1 MLAALDLP
9 ITLDGTDS
17 LTLRRAVPTDVDQIV
32 ALLTDDAI
40 NTSRG
45 DAAQGTDLEV
55 YKQAFDSVMHDH
67 SNDIV
72 VGVDALEKVVGT
84 LQLTRIPGMVR
95 GGATR
100 LLVEAVFVARAA
112 RSRGVGTSLMRWVV
126 NAAAPSLGTDLVQLT
141 SDATREGAHRFYQR
155 LGFTASHIGFKL
167 SLAERNA

>member
-55 YKQAFDSVMHDH
+55 YKQAFDSVMHDP

-72 VGVDALEKVVGT
+72 VGVDAL
-84 LQLTRIPGMVR
+84 
-95 GGATR
+95 
-100 LLVEAVFVARAA
+100 
-112 RSRGVGTSLMRWVV
+112 
-126 NAAAPSLGTDLVQLT
+126 
-141 SDATREGAHRFYQR
+141 
-155 LGFTASHIGFKL
+155 
-167 SLAERNA
+167 

>member
-1 MLAALDLP
+1 
-9 ITLDGTDS
+9 
-17 LTLRRAVPTDVDQIV
+17 
-32 ALLTDDAI
+32 
-40 NTSRG
+40 
-45 DAAQGTDLEV
+45 
-55 YKQAFDSVMHDH
+55 
-67 SNDIV
+67 
-72 VGVDALEKVVGT
+72 
-84 LQLTRIPGMVR
+84 MVR

-112 RSRGVGTSLMRWVV
+112 RSRGIGTSLMRWVV